1 MYQEDVCACDVCG
14 AGQVTHGVCGVVGS
28 VTRADH
34 VRGGEVVGSGAGEDG
49 GWVLFFCRGCVQ
61 EVVAVL
67 EQGSGGAYL
76 GQDAGG
82 GSAGAVLEGILA
94 GDFAVESL
102 RGRCLECRRHAG
114 FGVAGAGRK
123 GRLHVFV

>member
-1 MYQEDVCACDVCG
+1 MYQGGVRACDVCG
-14 AGQVTHGVCGVVGS
+14 AVQVTHGVCGVGGS

-34 VRGGEVVGSGAGEDG
+34 VRGLEGVGRGSGADG

-61 EVVAVL
+61 EVVTVL
-67 EQGSGGAYL
+67 EQGGGGACL

-123 GRLHVFV
+123 GRLRVFV